1 VKPLSK
7 IIFYPVKAFGGQSV
21 ESCEIEN
28 NRIKYDRIF
37 GFRFAKADEF
47 LDYKWKNKHNF
58 VTLSNTPG
66 LAKYNSLWD
75 PKKRVLEII
84 SNGRTID
91 SIVVDKNRKQFE
103 KKITNLISK
112 MPVNPKTITQPEGTV
127 KLVGDGRENF
137 FQDSELGQ
145 ITMHGLSS
153 VRAIESRCDREVSS
167 RRFRSNL
174 IIDGLS
180 EWEEFGLVGEKI
192 NIGECQFLVK
202 KTLTRCIATHVNPI
216 NAERDLEVMNLLPEL
231 NGVPEPSFGVAL
243 EYTGV
248 GNGLLNVG
256 DLLLTG

>member
-1 VKPLSK
+1 MKPLAK
-7 IIFYPVKAFGGQSV
+7 IFFYPVKAFGGQSV

-37 GFRFAKADEF
+37 GFRFAKVDEF

-66 LAKYNSLWD
+66 LAKYSSSWD

-84 SNGRTID
+84 SNKRTID
-91 SIVVDKNRKQFE
+91 SIIVDKSRNQFE
-103 KKITNLISK
+103 KNITNLISK
-112 MPVNPKTITQPEGTV
+112 MLVNPKKITQPKV
-127 KLVGDGRENF
+127 QVNLVGDGRETF
-137 FQDSELGQ
+137 FQDSEAGQ

-180 EWEEFGLVGEKI
+180 EWEEFSFVGEKI

-202 KTLTRCIATHVNPI
+202 KTLTRCIATHVNHV
-216 NAERDLEVMNLLPEL
+216 NAERDLEIMNLLPEL

-248 GNGLLNVG
+248 GNGILNVG
-256 DLLLTG
+256 DLLLSR